1 MNFFAILRD
10 SIIIELLLSA
20 IPARI
25 FRTIT
30 EKEGGEEKKRE
41 IEEESD
47 QRVRRESQHQNR
59 IKMLSGT
66 RLRLG

>member
-1 MNFFAILRD
+1 VNFFAILRD

-20 IPARI
+20 IPAQI

-47 QRVRRESQHQNR
+47 QRVRRESQHQN
-59 IKMLSGT
+59 
-66 RLRLG
+66 

>member
-1 MNFFAILRD
+1 VNFFAILRD

-30 EKEGGEEKKRE
+30 EKEGGEEKRRE

-47 QRVRRESQHQNR
+47 QRVRRESQHQN
-59 IKMLSGT
+59 
-66 RLRLG
+66 